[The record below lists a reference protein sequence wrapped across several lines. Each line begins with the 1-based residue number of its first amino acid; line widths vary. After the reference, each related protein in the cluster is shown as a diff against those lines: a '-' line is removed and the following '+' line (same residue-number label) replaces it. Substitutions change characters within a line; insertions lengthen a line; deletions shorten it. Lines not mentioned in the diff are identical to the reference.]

1 MKSTGSLP
9 ETVSHALEAFIP
21 QLKVT
26 YGESLLMTVLY
37 GSAAAGS
44 WVKGVSDVNI
54 LAVVDKADPERLI
67 ALGKKARKTIE
78 KYRITLHLLSKQEL
92 LTSSDIFPVE
102 YLELQD
108 AMVLLQGAN
117 LFSEMSIEAVNL
129 RHQVES
135 MLRGGVQT
143 LRRILIMTAGRNK
156 QLLSALKD
164 WSGSQLSLMKALERL
179 TRSGSDNGSG
189 GMNAYRNP
197 AELATL
203 LGERLNIDS
212 QPLLELLE
220 LRTQTAEP
228 DSAEKTATAVQARYL
243 ALLEV
248 VDTYEA
254 KN

>member
-9 ETVSHALEAFIP
+9 ETVTHALEAFLP
-21 QLKVT
+21 QLKAT
-26 YGESLLMTVLY
+26 YEKSLVMTALY
-37 GSAAAGS
+37 GSAPAGS
-44 WVKGVSDVNI
+44 WVKGVSDINI
-54 LAVVDKADPERLI
+54 LAVVDKADPGRLI
-67 ALGKKARKTIE
+67 ALGKKARKTLE

-108 AMVLLQGAN
+108 AMVLLQGVN
-117 LFSEMSIEAVNL
+117 LFSEMKIEAANL

-156 QLLSALKD
+156 LLLSALRD
-164 WSGSQLSLMKALERL
+164 WSGSQLSLFKALERL
-179 TRSGSDNGSG
+179 TRSDKESNG
-189 GMNAYRNP
+189 MAAYQNP
-197 AELATL
+197 AELTTL
-203 LGERLNIDS
+203 LGERLNIDPH
-212 QPLLELLE
+212 PLQELLE
-220 LRTQTAEP
+220 LRTRSAEP
-228 DSAEKTATAVQARYL
+228 DAAEKTATAVQARYL

-254 KN
+254 KK